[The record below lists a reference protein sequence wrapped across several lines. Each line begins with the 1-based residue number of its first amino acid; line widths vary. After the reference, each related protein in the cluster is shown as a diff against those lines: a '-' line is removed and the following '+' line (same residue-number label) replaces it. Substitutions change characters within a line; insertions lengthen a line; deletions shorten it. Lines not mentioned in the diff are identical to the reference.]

1 VSGKEAG
8 INSLFVGL
16 GNGGVRR
23 ITGDIVG
30 EEFCCSCD
38 LYLGGLW

>member
-1 VSGKEAG
+1 MGDGVSGKEAG

-23 ITGDIVG
+23 IVG
-30 EEFCCSCD
+30 GRV
-38 LYLGGLW
+38 LLLV

>member
-1 VSGKEAG
+1 MGDGVSGKEAG

-23 ITGDIVG
+23 ITGDYCGRRV
-30 EEFCCSCD
+30 
-38 LYLGGLW
+38 LLLV